1 MHQRVG
7 TSAGAAHASMRRRA
21 ELVPDRF
28 RVEPWLR
35 KCRAMAKEMKTRK
48 EFADLVMREAAP
60 AASAQIFRACMS
72 RDQSSADAPT
82 GILGPGQT
90 ALISYRVLAD

>member
-1 MHQRVG
+1 MYGRD
-7 TSAGAAHASMRRRA
+7 TSACWHADTRR
-21 ELVPDRF
+21 
-28 RVEPWLR
+28 
-35 KCRAMAKEMKTRK
+35 AKEMRARK

-90 ALISYRVLAD
+90 LLISYRALAE

>member
-1 MHQRVG
+1 MHSTGRDQRWRCACVNEQTTCRTG
-7 TSAGAAHASMRRRA
+7 AGS
-21 ELVPDRF
+21 V
-28 RVEPWLR
+28 WG
-35 KCRAMAKEMKTRK
+35 RAMAKEMKTRK

-90 ALISYRVLAD
+90 LLISYRVLAE